1 MEMGLTRVFPYGSG
15 PALAG
20 PLMTFL
26 EDAAIKGGDPDDELQ
41 VQPPTQMDTEKHGMQ
56 S

>member
-1 MEMGLTRVFPYGSG
+1 M
-15 PALAG
+15 AG

-41 VQPPTQMDTEKHGMQ
+41 VHTPTQTDTEKQCMQ